1 MRSAHGFS
9 SLLRTDS
16 GRRTA
21 TCGRCG
27 DSFSGRATEAR
38 GWLEAHVASEHQARR
53 PVLRVALGTAAA

>member
-9 SLLRTDS
+9 SLLRSGS

-27 DSFSGRATEAR
+27 DSFSGRAAETR
-38 GWLEAHVASEHQARR
+38 VWLEAHVATEHETRR
-53 PVLRVALGTAAA
+53 PALRASLGTATA